1 VTESPVVVRE
11 ASAEELRSWD
21 ELVAR
26 FENHRVVHKLAWL
39 RSLEA
44 CGLGSPRFLVFEQ
57 SGAIVGCMPGLLAH
71 LGPLRLFGSPL
82 PGWQTVSMGPAF
94 DSARVSTGALLAAVV
109 PFLRER
115 YHVHHVEIMTNA
127 LDGEAMRALDFR
139 GEPVPTYRA
148 RLFPG
153 DGAQTLKGL
162 KDSARRNVRR
172 GEKLGL
178 IVRFETEES
187 FVDEHYAQIEEVFAR
202 GGHSLP
208 FTKRRVLEYFRH
220 MKAAGHLVAVSVFL
234 PDGTTNIATGMFT
247 IERHELLLWMWAHR
261 TRYRW
266 YRPTELMT
274 WTVMQKAMDAGCD
287 TFDLMGRGDFKAK
300 FGAEPDVTKYRW
312 VWSRHHWLTVVR
324 DWAERGY
331 RWQQAVRGRVK
342 RLALPRE
349 APVIPEDGEHESP
362 APPRRRGSPP
372 APSRH
377 RPRPPPPPPP
387 PPPARGRSA
396 GPPLACV
403 MGDID
408 LLRAVVLGGIPAVV
422 ATKPGSPARYSR
434 YARRALAWADPWE
447 QPDEAIRL
455 LVEFAATQAAPPVL
469 LYEEDRELLLIS
481 RHRDEL
487 AKVFRFVVPDATLVE
502 DLVDK
507 ARFQALAARL
517 SLPVPPALA
526 LDPEQPL
533 PPEVLELRFPLIVKP
548 LTRRTDQWAPLAGSA
563 KAIEVGTPAEL
574 RGLWPQLAAARIP
587 VLAQEIIAGPETAIE
602 SYHVYVDTEGV
613 TVAEFTGRK
622 IRTHPQAFGDS
633 TALITTDAA
642 DVAALGRD
650 LVRKLNLR
658 GVAKFDF
665 KRDPA
670 GRLYM
675 LEVNPRFTL
684 WHHLAAVAGV
694 NIPALVYADLAGL
707 PRPAAGRARAGV
719 RWCKLWRDRAA
730 ARTADLPLWRWL
742 PWALA
747 CEAKSGLAWDDPL
760 PLVRAALR
768 SAGRRLISS
777 PHPALAP
784 STTLRAAASRG

>member
-1 VTESPVVVRE
+1 MTESPVVVRE
-11 ASAEELRSWD
+11 ASAEEVRGWD

-26 FENHRVVHKLAWL
+26 FDNHRVVHTLAWL

-57 SGAIVGCMPGLLAH
+57 AGGIVGCMPGLLAH

-94 DSARVSTGALLAAVV
+94 DAAQVSTGALLAAVV

-127 LDGEAMRALDFR
+127 LDGAAMRALDFR

-148 RLFPG
+148 ALFPG
-153 DGAQTLKGL
+153 DEARTLKGL

-178 IVRFETEES
+178 IVRFETDEA

-220 MKAAGHLVAVSVFL
+220 MKAGGHLVAVSVFL
-234 PDGTTNIATGMFT
+234 PDGATNIATGMFT

-300 FGAEPDVTKYRW
+300 FGAEPDLTKYRW

-331 RWQQAVRGRVK
+331 RWQQAVRGHVK

-349 APVIPEDGEHESP
+349 VPVVPDDAERESPAP
-362 APPRRRGSPP
+362 APPRRPP
-372 APSRH
+372 AA
-377 RPRPPPPPPP
+377 
-387 PPPARGRSA
+387 PARARTRTRAAA
-396 GPPLACV
+396 GTSNQAPPLACV

-434 YARRALAWADPWE
+434 YARRALDWADAWE
-447 QPDEAIRL
+447 QPEEAIRL

-469 LYEEDRELLLIS
+469 FYEEDRELLLIS
-481 RHRDEL
+481 RHRHEL

-517 SLPVPPALA
+517 PLPVPPALA

-533 PPEVLELRFPLIVKP
+533 PPEVLDLRFPLIVKP
-548 LTRRTDQWAPLAGSA
+548 LTRRTNQWAPLAGSA

-574 RGLWPQLAAARIP
+574 RVLWPQLAAAKIP

-602 SYHVYVDTEGV
+602 SYHVYVDADGL

-642 DVAALGRD
+642 DVALLGRE

-694 NIPALVYADLAGL
+694 NIPALVYADLVGL
-707 PRPAAGRARAGV
+707 PRPRARRARADV

-730 ARTADLPLWRWL
+730 ARTAELSLWRWL

-760 PLVRAALR
+760 PLLRAALR
-768 SAGRRLISS
+768 AAGRRFISTA
-777 PHPALAP
+777 HPALAP
-784 STTLRAAASRG
+784 STTLGTAVSRV

>member
-1 VTESPVVVRE
+1 MSDSPVIVRE
-11 ASAEELRSWD
+11 ASAAELQCWD
-21 ELVAR
+21 ELVSR
-26 FENHRVVHKLAWL
+26 FDNHRVVHRLAWV

-44 CGLGSPRFLVFEQ
+44 SGLGSPRFLVFEQ
-57 SGAIVGCMPGLLAH
+57 AGAVVGCMPGLLVH
-71 LGPLRLFGSPL
+71 FGPLRLFGSPL

-94 DSARVSTGALLAAVV
+94 DAARVTTAELLASVV
-109 PFLRER
+109 PFVRER
-115 YHVHHVEIMTNA
+115 YHVHHVEIMTST
-127 LDGEAMRALDFR
+127 LDGAAMRALDFR
-139 GEPVPTYRA
+139 GQTVPTYRA
-148 RLFPG
+148 TMFPG
-153 DGAQTLKGL
+153 DEARTLKHL

-172 GEKLGL
+172 AQKLGL
-178 IVRFETEES
+178 IVRFETEEA
-187 FVDEHYAQIEEVFAR
+187 FVDEHFAQIEEVFAR

-220 MKAAGHLVAVSVFL
+220 MKAGGHLIAVSVYL

-247 IERHELLLWMWAHR
+247 IERRELLLWMWAHR

-274 WTVMQKAMDAGCD
+274 WSVMQKAMAAGCD
-287 TFDLMGRGDFKAK
+287 TFDFMGRGDFKAK
-300 FGAEPDVTKYRW
+300 FGAEPDLTKYRW
-312 VWSRHHWLTVVR
+312 VWSRHHWLTVIR
-324 DWAERGY
+324 DWAERAY
-331 RWQQAVRGRVK
+331 RGQQAVRGRVR

-349 APVIPEDGEHESP
+349 VPVVPDDAEHEPP
-362 APPRRRGSPP
+362 AAPPPRRAAP
-372 APSRH
+372 APA
-377 RPRPPPPPPP
+377 PRS
-387 PPPARGRSA
+387 PATVA
-396 GPPLACV
+396 QAQACV

-408 LLRAVVLGGIPAVV
+408 LLRAVALGGIPAVV

-434 YARRALAWADPWE
+434 YARRSLDWADAWD

-455 LVEFAATQAAPPVL
+455 LVQFGAAQAAPPVL
-469 LYEEDRELLLIS
+469 FYEEDRELLLIS

-487 AKVFRFVVPDATLVE
+487 AKAFRFVVPDATLVE

-517 SLPVPPALA
+517 PLPVPPAVA
-526 LDPEQPL
+526 LDPEEGL
-533 PPEVLELRFPLIVKP
+533 PPEVLDLRFPLIVKP

-563 KAIEVGTPAEL
+563 KAIEVDSPAAL
-574 RGLWPQLAAARIP
+574 RALWPRLAAAGIP

-602 SYHVYVDTEGV
+602 SYHVYVDAQGR
-613 TVAEFTGRK
+613 TVGEFTGKK

-633 TALITTDAA
+633 TALITTDAS
-642 DVAALGRD
+642 DVAELGRD
-650 LVRKLNLR
+650 LVRKLDLR

-665 KRDPA
+665 KRAPD

-694 NIPALVYADLAGL
+694 NIPALVYADLVGL
-707 PRPAAGRARAGV
+707 PRPAADRARAGV

-730 ARTADLPLWRWL
+730 ARTAGVPLWRWL

-747 CEAKSGLAWDDPL
+747 CEAKSGLAWDDPF
-760 PLVRAALR
+760 PLVRAALHA
-768 SAGRRLISS
+768 AGRRLV
-777 PHPALAP
+777 PAPRPVPAP
-784 STTLRAAASRG
+784 A